1 MFADSTVFMVG
12 AGASAEEKSIP
23 SGEAWIIIAHIR
35 ILTRRL
41 ARYYIH

>member
-12 AGASAEEKSIP
+12 AGASVEEKSTV
-23 SGEAWIIIAHIR
+23 SAEAWIIIAYIS
-35 ILTRRL
+35 ILTRRP

>member
-12 AGASAEEKSIP
+12 AGASVEEKSTA
-23 SGEAWIIIAHIR
+23 SAEAWIIIAYIR